1 MRRGLVL
8 IVLGT
13 VWGVAM
19 LAPSGAGAA
28 FTQCP
33 AVDKDT
39 SCQFLITV
47 TDKGVA
53 VAEDPTQHPFDGED
67 DALIGIQNGS
77 SKAIAS
83 IPLSAENTLFG
94 FESDG
99 LCSPGSEPIAPGC
112 VVLTKNSSGSP
123 TEHPGNSC
131 PPEKEACGFQ
141 PPAGEPTGVTFTSS
155 INGYGANG
163 DAVTG
168 YEGPTSWFSGIAP
181 TFNSGVVN
189 FSPPLAPGAATYFS
203 LEAPPTGKTIVVG
216 VAATLPTVPSGGGS
230 SGAAITVAQ
239 GTPVTD
245 TATVGGPGGA
255 TAGGEVT
262 YAVYKDPACTVPA
275 AQAGG
280 ALVTNGVAGPSA
292 PQSKLAP
299 GTYYWQASYGGD
311 VSNQAAKSV
320 CGSEKLTV
328 ARKASLG
335 LPSSKKCVSKRHFIV
350 HPRAPRHL
358 KLIHVEVLINGKL
371 VKAGPLNKRHT
382 FVDLRGLPKGTFH
395 VLLVTLASNHQ
406 PYADGRTFH
415 TCVPGHHK
423 KKK

>member
-1 MRRGLVL
+1 MRRLL
-8 IVLGT
+8 LLMILGS
-13 VWGVAM
+13 VWGASM
-19 LAPSGAGAA
+19 LVPSGAAAA

-67 DALIGIQNGS
+67 DALIGIQNSS
-77 SKAIAS
+77 SKTIAS

-112 VVLTKNSSGSP
+112 AVLTKNSAGSP
-123 TEHPGNSC
+123 TEHPGSPC
-131 PPEKEACGFQ
+131 PPEKEACGYQ
-141 PPAGEPTGVTFTSS
+141 PPAGEPAGVTFTSS

-189 FSPPLAPGAATYFS
+189 FSPALAPGTATYFS

-216 VAATLPTVPSGGGS
+216 VASTLTTTLSGGGQ
-230 SGAAITVAQ
+230 SGASITVAQ

-245 TATVGGPGGA
+245 AATVTGPAGA

-262 YAVYKDPACTVPA
+262 YAVYRDPACTVLA

-280 ALVTNGVAGPSA
+280 ALVANGVAGPSK
-292 PQSKLAP
+292 PQSRLAP
-299 GTYYWQASYGGD
+299 GSYYWQASYSGD
-311 VSNQAAKSV
+311 VTNQATKSV

-328 ARKASLG
+328 AHRASLG
-335 LPSSKKCVSKRHFIV
+335 LPSSRKCVSKRHFIV

-371 VKAGPLNKRHT
+371 VKSGPLNRRHT

-415 TCVPGHHK
+415 TCVPRHHK
-423 KKK
+423 KK

>member
-1 MRRGLVL
+1 MRRIAILV
-8 IVLGT
+8 G
-13 VWGVAM
+13 ACAA
-19 LAPSGAGAA
+19 LALLCIAPAGASAA

-47 TDKGVA
+47 TNKGVQ
-53 VAEDPTQHPFDGED
+53 VVQDPTQSPYDGED
-67 DALIGIQNGS
+67 DALIGIQNSS

-99 LCSPGSEPIAPGC
+99 LCSPGTPPIAPNC
-112 VVLTKNSSGSP
+112 AVLTKNSSGSA
-123 TEHPGNSC
+123 TEHPGSPC
-131 PPEKEACGFQ
+131 PPETEACGYQ
-141 PPAGEPTGVTFTSS
+141 PPAGEPAGVTFTSS
-155 INGYGANG
+155 INGFGANG

-168 YEGPTSWFSGIAP
+168 YEGPTSWFSGIAA
-181 TFNSGVVN
+181 TFNSGTVN
-189 FSPPLAPGAATYFS
+189 FSPALVPGAFTYFS

-216 VAATLPTVPSGGGS
+216 TAATLTTSLSGGGQT
-230 SGAAITVAQ
+230 GATITVPQ

-245 TATVGGPGGA
+245 AATVAGAGAA

-262 YAVYKDPACTVPA
+262 YSVYKNPTCTVLA

-280 ALVTNGVAGPSA
+280 AVVTNGLAGSSA
-292 PQSKLAP
+292 AQSKLAP
-299 GTYYWQASYGGD
+299 GTYYWLASYSGD
-311 VSNQAAKSV
+311 VNDQAATSA
-320 CGSEKLTV
+320 CGTEKLII
-328 ARKASLG
+328 AHKASLG
-335 LPSSKKCVSKRHFIV
+335 LPPSRKCVSKRHFIV

-358 KLIHVEVLINGKL
+358 KLVHIEVLINGKL
-371 VKAGPLNKRHT
+371 VKSGALNKRHS

-395 VLLVTLASNHQ
+395 VLLVTLASNGQ

-415 TCVPGHHK
+415 TCVPKKHK
-423 KKK
+423 MK